1 MKKTETFIVLRNKK
15 TGSFLLKFKSKK
27 QTLAYSA
34 EYTKRLEHA
43 AKNEVEATKVQ
54 IEDFTKLANA
64 LNCEL
69 LEVTATYELKTLD
82 GEEPKDLTEEIE
94 KAKRKHLVNLLHGL
108 FSDDND
114 EED

>member
-1 MKKTETFIVLRNKK
+1 MKKTETFIVFRNKK
-15 TGSFLLKFKSKK
+15 TGDFLSKYKSKE

-34 EYTKRLEHA
+34 EYTERLKHA

-82 GEEPKDLTEEIE
+82 GKEPEEITE
-94 KAKRKHLVNLLHGL
+94 DIEDAKRKYIKELLKGFL
-108 FSDDND
+108 NDDG
-114 EED
+114 ED

>member
-1 MKKTETFIVLRNKK
+1 MKKTETFIVFRNKK
-15 TGSFLLKFKSKK
+15 TGDFLSKYKSKE

-34 EYTKRLEHA
+34 EYTERLKRA
-43 AKNEVEATKVQ
+43 AKNEVETTKVQ

-82 GEEPKDLTEEIE
+82 GEEPEELIEGTETLGEE
-94 KAKRKHLVNLLHGL
+94 EFKRFLKTLVAGME
-108 FSDDND
+108 DD
-114 EED
+114 

>member
-15 TGSFLLKFKSKK
+15 TGDFLSKYKSEE

-34 EYTKRLEHA
+34 HYTEKLKRA

-82 GEEPKDLTEEIE
+82 GEEPEELIE
-94 KAKRKHLVNLLHGL
+94 GIEI
-108 FSDDND
+108 SD
-114 EED
+114 EEKFKRFLKMLKSGMEDD

>member
-15 TGSFLLKFKSKK
+15 TGNFLSKYKSKEG
-27 QTLAYSA
+27 TIAYSV
-34 EYTKRLEHA
+34 EYTKNLAHA

-82 GEEPKDLTEEIE
+82 GEEPEELIKETEILSEE
-94 KAKRKHLVNLLHGL
+94 ELKMFLKMLKA
-108 FSDDND
+108 
-114 EED
+114 EMED

>member
-15 TGSFLLKFKSKK
+15 TGSFLLKSKSKE

-34 EYTKRLEHA
+34 EYTEKLNRA
-43 AKNEVEATKVQ
+43 AKNEIEATKLQ

-82 GEEPKDLTEEIE
+82 GEEPEELIEGTET
-94 KAKRKHLVNLLHGL
+94 
-108 FSDDND
+108 SD
-114 EED
+114 EEEFKRFLKMLKFGMEDD

>member
-15 TGSFLLKFKSKK
+15 TGNFLLKYKSKE
-27 QTLAYSA
+27 QTLAYSV
-34 EYTKRLEHA
+34 EYTKNLARA

-82 GEEPKDLTEEIE
+82 GEEPEELIKGTETLDEEEI
-94 KAKRKHLVNLLHGL
+94 KRFLKMLEAGME
-108 FSDDND
+108 DD
-114 EED
+114 

>member
-15 TGSFLLKFKSKK
+15 TGNFLLKYKSKE

-34 EYTKRLEHA
+34 GYTEELKRA
-43 AKNEVEATKVQ
+43 AKNEVEATKIQ

-82 GEEPKDLTEEIE
+82 GEEPEELIEGTEASNEE
-94 KAKRKHLVNLLHGL
+94 EFKRFLKMLEAGMG
-108 FSDDND
+108 D
-114 EED
+114 

>member
-1 MKKTETFIVLRNKK
+1 MKKTETFIVFRNKE
-15 TGSFLLKFKSKK
+15 TGGFLSKYKSKE

-34 EYTKRLEHA
+34 EYTEGLKRA
-43 AKNEVEATKVQ
+43 AKNEVEATKIQ

-82 GEEPKDLTEEIE
+82 GEEPEELIEGTET
-94 KAKRKHLVNLLHGL
+94 
-108 FSDDND
+108 SD
-114 EED
+114 EEGFKRFLKMLEAGTEDD

>member
-82 GEEPKDLTEEIE
+82 GEEPEELIKETETSSEE
-94 KAKRKHLVNLLHGL
+94 EFKRFLKMLEAGME
-108 FSDDND
+108 DD
-114 EED
+114 

>member
-15 TGSFLLKFKSKK
+15 TGNFLLKYKSKE

-34 EYTKRLEHA
+34 HYTEELKRA

-54 IEDFTKLANA
+54 IENFTKLANA
-64 LNCEL
+64 LDCEL

-82 GEEPKDLTEEIE
+82 GEEPEGLIEGTET
-94 KAKRKHLVNLLHGL
+94 
-108 FSDDND
+108 SD
-114 EED
+114 EEEFKRFLKMLKAGLEND

>member
-54 IEDFTKLANA
+54 IEDFIKLANA

-82 GEEPKDLTEEIE
+82 GEEPEELIKETETSSEE
-94 KAKRKHLVNLLHGL
+94 EFKRFLKMLEAGMEV
-108 FSDDND
+108 
-114 EED
+114 

>member
-15 TGSFLLKFKSKK
+15 TGNFLLKYKSKE

-34 EYTKRLEHA
+34 EYTKELKRA
-43 AKNEVEATKVQ
+43 AKNEVEAIKIQ

-82 GEEPKDLTEEIE
+82 GKEPEELIKETETLSEE
-94 KAKRKHLVNLLHGL
+94 EFKRFLKMLEAGME
-108 FSDDND
+108 DD
-114 EED
+114 

>member
-1 MKKTETFIVLRNKK
+1 MKKTETFIVFRNKK
-15 TGSFLLKFKSKK
+15 TGDFLSKYKSKE

-34 EYTKRLEHA
+34 EYTEGMKRA

-69 LEVTATYELKTLD
+69 LEVTATYELKTENSKSESL
-82 GEEPKDLTEEIE
+82 K
-94 KAKRKHLVNLLHGL
+94 KLLAILANGL
-108 FSDDND
+108 EDD
-114 EED
+114 

>member
-1 MKKTETFIVLRNKK
+1 MKKTETFIVFRNKK
-15 TGSFLLKFKSKK
+15 TGDFLSKYKSKE

-34 EYTKRLEHA
+34 EYTEGLKRA
-43 AKNEVEATKVQ
+43 AKNEVEATKIQ

-82 GEEPKDLTEEIE
+82 GKEPEELIKETGTL
-94 KAKRKHLVNLLHGL
+94 
-108 FSDDND
+108 S
-114 EED
+114 EEDIKIFLKMLEVGMEDD

>member
-1 MKKTETFIVLRNKK
+1 MKKTETFIVFRNKK
-15 TGSFLLKFKSKK
+15 TGYFLSKYKSKE

-34 EYTKRLEHA
+34 EYTEELKRA
-43 AKNEVEATKVQ
+43 AKNEVEATKMQ

-82 GEEPKDLTEEIE
+82 GEEPEELIEGTET
-94 KAKRKHLVNLLHGL
+94 
-108 FSDDND
+108 FD
-114 EED
+114 EEFKKFLKMLKTGMEDD

>member
-15 TGSFLLKFKSKK
+15 TGNFLSKYKSKE
-27 QTLAYSA
+27 QTLAYSV
-34 EYTKRLEHA
+34 EYTENLARA
-43 AKNEVEATKVQ
+43 AKNKVEATKLQ

-82 GEEPKDLTEEIE
+82 GEEPEGLIEGTET
-94 KAKRKHLVNLLHGL
+94 
-108 FSDDND
+108 SD
-114 EED
+114 EEKFKRFLKMLEAGTEDD

>member
-1 MKKTETFIVLRNKK
+1 MKKTETFIVFRNKK
-15 TGSFLLKFKSKK
+15 TGDFLSKYKSKE

-34 EYTKRLEHA
+34 EYTERLKRA
-43 AKNEVEATKVQ
+43 AKNEVEATKIQ

-82 GEEPKDLTEEIE
+82 GEEPKDIPDTTENYERE
-94 KAKRKHLVNLLHGL
+94 SFKKLLAMSANGL
-108 FSDDND
+108 EDD
-114 EED
+114 

>member
-15 TGSFLLKFKSKK
+15 TGNFLQKYKSKEG
-27 QTLAYSA
+27 TIAYSV
-34 EYTKRLEHA
+34 EYIKDLARA

-82 GEEPKDLTEEIE
+82 GEEPEELIE
-94 KAKRKHLVNLLHGL
+94 KAETLG
-108 FSDDND
+108 
-114 EED
+114 EEELKMFLKMLKAEMED

>member
-15 TGSFLLKFKSKK
+15 TGSFLLKFKSKE

-34 EYTKRLEHA
+34 EYTKELKRA
-43 AKNEVEATKVQ
+43 AKNEVEATKIQ

-82 GEEPKDLTEEIE
+82 GEEPEELIE
-94 KAKRKHLVNLLHGL
+94 GIEI
-108 FSDDND
+108 SD
-114 EED
+114 EEKFKRFLKMLKSGMEDD

>member
-1 MKKTETFIVLRNKK
+1 MKKTETFIVFRNKK
-15 TGSFLLKFKSKK
+15 TGDFLSKYKSKE

-34 EYTKRLEHA
+34 EYTERLKRA

-82 GEEPKDLTEEIE
+82 GKEPEEITE
-94 KAKRKHLVNLLHGL
+94 DIEDAKRKYIKELLKGFL
-108 FSDDND
+108 NDDG
-114 EED
+114 ED

>member
-1 MKKTETFIVLRNKK
+1 MKKTETFIVFRDKK
-15 TGSFLLKFKSKK
+15 TGDFLSKYKSKE

-34 EYTKRLEHA
+34 EYTEGLKRA
-43 AKNEVEATKVQ
+43 AKNEVEATKIQ

-82 GEEPKDLTEEIE
+82 GEEPEELIEGTEILGEE
-94 KAKRKHLVNLLHGL
+94 EFKRFLKM
-108 FSDDND
+108 SEAEMEDD
-114 EED
+114 

>member
-15 TGSFLLKFKSKK
+15 TGDFLSKYKSKE

-34 EYTKRLEHA
+34 HYTEKLKRT

-82 GEEPKDLTEEIE
+82 GEEPEELIE
-94 KAKRKHLVNLLHGL
+94 GIET
-108 FSDDND
+108 SD
-114 EED
+114 EEKFKRFLKMLKSGMEDD

>member
-15 TGSFLLKFKSKK
+15 TGSFLLKFKSKE

-34 EYTKRLEHA
+34 EYTKDLKRA

-82 GEEPKDLTEEIE
+82 GEAPEELIEGTETLGEE
-94 KAKRKHLVNLLHGL
+94 EFKRFLKMLEAGME
-108 FSDDND
+108 DD
-114 EED
+114 